1 MFLNPTQ
8 TVNRTTFWVTGSSG
22 QPGWT
27 MDQLIKIYLINL
39 ILIEILE
46 FLEFLYI

>member
-1 MFLNPTQ
+1 MFLNPTR
-8 TVNRTTFWVTGSSG
+8 TVNRTTFWVTGSSD

-27 MDQLIKIYLINL
+27 TDQLIKIYLLNV

-46 FLEFLYI
+46 FSEFL